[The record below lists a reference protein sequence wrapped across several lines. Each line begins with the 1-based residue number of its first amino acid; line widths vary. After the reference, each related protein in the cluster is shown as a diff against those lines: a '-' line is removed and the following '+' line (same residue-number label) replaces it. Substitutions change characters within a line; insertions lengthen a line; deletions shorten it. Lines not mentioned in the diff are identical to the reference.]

1 MYGQRKYG
9 TVTYSDDTIE
19 AEERK
24 KHKEDLTIYAPEFM
38 MQIIEMKEIYEAEG
52 IQTGNLRF
60 AMQSVIDQLF
70 LSSAT
75 WGLQRWEKLF
85 GLQYGWDLSYENRRE
100 ILQAHLRGTGTTT
113 IEMIKETAIAFSGGE
128 VEITEDA
135 ENSRFIVRFIGVK
148 GTPPNMK
155 SFINMLEE
163 IKPAHL
169 AYEFQYR
176 YTIWKEL
183 QDRTWKS
190 LNTFTWGSVRVMK
203 EG

>member
-1 MYGQRKYG
+1 MYGQRRYG
-9 TVTYSDDTIE
+9 TVTYSDDTTE
-19 AEERK
+19 AEERR
-24 KHKEDLTIYAPEFM
+24 KHKDDLTIYAPEFM

-52 IQTGNLRF
+52 IQIGNLF
-60 AMQSVIDQLF
+60 YAMQSVIDQMF
-70 LSSAT
+70 LTSAT

-85 GLQYGWDLSYENRRE
+85 GIKSSLDLSYERRRE
-100 ILQAHLRGTGTTT
+100 IIQAHLRGTGTTT

-135 ENSRFIVRFIGVK
+135 ENSRFIVCFIGIK

-169 AYEFQYR
+169 AYEFEYR
-176 YTIWKEL
+176 YTVWQEMQNGIWNSLKNI
-183 QDRTWKS
+183 TWDEIKT
-190 LNTFTWGSVRVMK
+190 L
-203 EG
+203 EEA